1 MNRYIL
7 PLVAVVIMIPILI
20 LGLQSD
26 PSKLPSQYIGKP
38 APEFNLPTL
47 KDPSRTL
54 SSADLIGQVSLVN
67 IWGTW
72 CVGCRA
78 EHGFLMKLAE
88 QHQFPIFGINWRDD
102 RQAALQ
108 WLEQYGDPYVA
119 SGFDQDGRVGI
130 DWGAY
135 GAPETFLISAEGQVV
150 YRFPGPL
157 NQTIWDQEFAPLIAG
172 MSQ

>member
-1 MNRYIL
+1 MSRYVL
-7 PLVAVVIMIPILI
+7 PLIAVVVMIPILI

-38 APEFNLPTL
+38 APEFSLQTL

-54 SSADLIGQVSLVN
+54 SSADLVGQVSLVN

-78 EHGFLMKLAE
+78 EHGFLMNLAE
-88 QHQFPIFGINWRDD
+88 RKKIPIYGINWRDN
-102 RQAALQ
+102 RQEALQ
-108 WLEQYGDPYVA
+108 WLEQFGDPYVA

-135 GAPETFLISAEGQVV
+135 GAPETFLISAEGRVIH
-150 YRFPGPL
+150 RFPGPL
-157 NQTIWDQEFAPLIAG
+157 SASVWEQEFAPLIAG
-172 MSQ
+172 LSQ

>member
-7 PLVAVVIMIPILI
+7 PLVAVVVMIPILI

-38 APEFNLPTL
+38 APQFSLPTL

-54 SSADLIGQVSLVN
+54 SSADLVGQVSLVN

-78 EHGFLMKLAE
+78 EHGFLMQLAE
-88 QHQFPIFGINWRDD
+88 QHQVPIFGINWRDN
-102 RQAALQ
+102 RQDALQ
-108 WLEQYGDPYVA
+108 WLRQYGDPYVA

-135 GAPETFLISAEGQVV
+135 GAPETFLISAEGRVL
-150 YRFPGPL
+150 YRFAGPL
-157 NQTIWDQEFAPLIAG
+157 DQSIWDREFAPLIAG
-172 MSQ
+172 ASQ